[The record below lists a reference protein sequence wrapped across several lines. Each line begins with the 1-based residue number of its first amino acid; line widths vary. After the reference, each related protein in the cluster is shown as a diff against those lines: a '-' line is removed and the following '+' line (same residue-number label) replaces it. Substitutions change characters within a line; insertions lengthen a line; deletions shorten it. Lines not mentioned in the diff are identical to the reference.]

1 MNSFLSAR
9 IPITLIHHRAWVHTM
24 SSEHQRL
31 NSPFITVIMMGALSC
46 RWHLP
51 TSFSVMSPFSCNLA
65 VSFCCLCMV
74 SLLCSIQKYFLFK
87 SIICSSALI
96 PSQVDTAGAK
106 PLPDGKKIHTHLLK
120 IKWSKRSF
128 KSLNPLRWNSYTA
141 SKANMMCGGNS
152 SKWGFWLIKIH
163 SFLQIHWFTSP
174 LILFWSIQFHLWL
187 LLHK

>member
-9 IPITLIHHRAWVHTM
+9 IPITLIQHRAWVHTM

-106 PLPDGKKIHTHLLK
+106 PLPDEKKNLHTFVENKVKQTLLQITQSTEMK
-120 IKWSKRSF
+120 F
-128 KSLNPLRWNSYTA
+128 
-141 SKANMMCGGNS
+141 
-152 SKWGFWLIKIH
+152 IH
-163 SFLQIHWFTSP
+163 SLKGKHDVWG
-174 LILFWSIQFHLWL
+174 
-187 LLHK
+187 